1 MNLKRINNKKRRNIQ
16 DRNLNFISKQNSLI
30 NFTPHIRFQG
40 KVYKSFKN
48 MKMTQ
53 WYIMWILFKVFSL
66 MRKSYPFSMPKKRN
80 ELGRDKLEIKGGEK
94 WINLKDYANKN
105 KN

>member
-16 DRNLNFISKQNSLI
+16 NRNSNFISKQNSLI
-30 NFTPHIRFQG
+30 NFTPHITFQ
-40 KVYKSFKN
+40 KSNLKN

-66 MRKSYPFSMPKKRN
+66 MRKSYPFSMLNKRN
-80 ELGRDKLEIKGGEK
+80 ELGRDKLEKKGGEK
-94 WINLKDYANKN
+94 WINLKD
-105 KN
+105 

>member
-1 MNLKRINNKKRRNIQ
+1 MNNIQ
-16 DRNLNFISKQNSLI
+16 RIIQDKHMNFISKQNSLI

-40 KVYKSFKN
+40 KVYKNFKN

-53 WYIMWILFKVFSL
+53 WYIMWILFKVFLL

-94 WINLKDYANKN
+94 GINLKENNNKK

>member
-1 MNLKRINNKKRRNIQ
+1 
-16 DRNLNFISKQNSLI
+16 
-30 NFTPHIRFQG
+30 
-40 KVYKSFKN
+40 
-48 MKMTQ
+48 
-53 WYIMWILFKVFSL
+53 

-94 WINLKDYANKN
+94 GINLKENNNKK